1 MKQSNKKICFAVS
14 ILLLV
19 IKNGFSQNIELP
31 EVTTVVSGE
40 NVIAQEDDL
49 PSFSD
54 VIIIP
59 QKSESGEIILP
70 EVTVSSSDIEN
81 KSEQERYQKNIFAE
95 GKIGGGFPTLFTGE
109 FSVFKVTPESPFKI
123 YFLYDSA
130 AGYAN
135 HLLTDGFSDQTV
147 NFAVDKGYSKNN
159 LSLNFG
165 GGYNSFSNGLQNI
178 QPEITK
184 INQNQYFGDVDFS
197 YNLQKNI
204 ILGAFF
210 DLDFYNRYADA
221 LNNNVPTALFFSI
234 SPLLFADW
242 SGYGFKT
249 KIEAKYLLE
258 KEFKNAVFGNPN
270 NRAEISAK
278 VEWSNDMFRIFSKAA
293 LVFGNSLN
301 NHKVLVPFSLDIEST
316 FPVYFSNR
324 KVSVYAEGGLKSYE
338 NRISELEK
346 KYRFSSVE
354 IMPFE
359 TSDWYGKIG
368 FSVPLKES
376 FVGAAEFE
384 YTKTAF
390 SNGKWQ
396 PFYNDD
402 YLKNGLYIFN
412 NKQMQC
418 LKSRIEISYHYKI
431 FSLIAGWKS
440 NWIDVPVL
448 ENMHQVYLNLNFQSE
463 NSKWG
468 IDFKFIQPLEYE
480 FADPIINFEGFVKLT
495 QAVRAVFSAQDIV
508 KLFKAEP
515 RIYCGNYY
523 EKGGTATVLLKFFF

>member
-1 MKQSNKKICFAVS
+1 MKQSDKKICFAVL

-59 QKSESGEIILP
+59 QKSENEEIILP

-147 NFAVDKGYSKNN
+147 NFTVDKGYSKNN

-165 GGYNSFSNGLQNI
+165 GGYNSFSNGLQNL
-178 QPEITK
+178 QSEITK

-221 LNNNVPTALFFSI
+221 LNNNVPTALVFSI
-234 SPLLFADW
+234 SPLLFAD
-242 SGYGFKT
+242 
-249 KIEAKYLLE
+249 
-258 KEFKNAVFGNPN
+258 
-270 NRAEISAK
+270 
-278 VEWSNDMFRIFSKAA
+278 
-293 LVFGNSLN
+293 
-301 NHKVLVPFSLDIEST
+301 
-316 FPVYFSNR
+316 
-324 KVSVYAEGGLKSYE
+324 
-338 NRISELEK
+338 
-346 KYRFSSVE
+346 
-354 IMPFE
+354 
-359 TSDWYGKIG
+359 
-368 FSVPLKES
+368 
-376 FVGAAEFE
+376 
-384 YTKTAF
+384 
-390 SNGKWQ
+390 
-396 PFYNDD
+396 
-402 YLKNGLYIFN
+402 
-412 NKQMQC
+412 
-418 LKSRIEISYHYKI
+418 
-431 FSLIAGWKS
+431 
-440 NWIDVPVL
+440 
-448 ENMHQVYLNLNFQSE
+448 
-463 NSKWG
+463 
-468 IDFKFIQPLEYE
+468 
-480 FADPIINFEGFVKLT
+480 
-495 QAVRAVFSAQDIV
+495 
-508 KLFKAEP
+508 
-515 RIYCGNYY
+515 
-523 EKGGTATVLLKFFF
+523 